1 LIARSTTRIRCAPEG
16 TSFIQL
22 EGTVADENVQDRPA
36 SFFTNLLRMLPGAS
50 AKKSARA
57 AEPPSEQAIRQWLV
71 ERIAKALESSP
82 AEIDV
87 ETPFARL
94 GLDSRTA
101 VGMSGELER
110 WLGRRLSPTLI
121 WDFPTITALARHLH
135 SGEPAP
141 EPADDVAEGESAA
154 YEG

>member
-1 LIARSTTRIRCAPEG
+1 MLARNVVLIDSLAEAIVGNEKVEERSSLF
-16 TSFIQL
+16 TS
-22 EGTVADENVQDRPA
+22 
-36 SFFTNLLRMLPGAS
+36 LLRMLPGGGT
-50 AKKSARA
+50 KKRGAA
-57 AEPPSEQAIRQWLV
+57 AEPPTEEAIQTWLV
-71 ERIAKALESSP
+71 ERIAKALEMGDRR
-82 AEIDV
+82 IDV

-121 WDFPTITALARHLH
+121 WDFPTIAALARHLH

-141 EPADDVAEGESAA
+141 QSPDDGVEGESAD
-154 YEG
+154 YEA

>member
-1 LIARSTTRIRCAPEG
+1 VSNEKIEQPRSSLF
-16 TSFIQL
+16 TS
-22 EGTVADENVQDRPA
+22 
-36 SFFTNLLRMLPGAS
+36 LLRMLPGA
-50 AKKSARA
+50 AKKNTAA
-57 AEPPSEQAIRQWLV
+57 AEPPSEKQIQEWLV
-71 ERIAKALESSP
+71 ARIAQALELG
-82 AEIDV
+82 ADRIDV

-101 VGMSGELER
+101 VGMSGELEK

-121 WDFPTITALARHLH
+121 WDFPTIGALARHLH

-141 EPADDVAEGESAA
+141 EPTDGVEGETAG